1 MSVISNNPRSHSKV
15 TEPWIFIDDCFTEEE
30 LQKIE
35 QYCSSKSLNKA
46 STVGS
51 DSNARVSNNC
61 FNDVDQENAWFINR
75 INQAIE
81 HANKVFYNFDL
92 YGYSFF

>member
-15 TEPWIFIDDCFTEEE
+15 TEPWILLDDCFTEEE

-61 FNDVDQENAWFINR
+61 FNDVDQENAWFISR
-75 INQAIE
+75 VNQVIE
-81 HANKVFYNFDL
+81 HINKKFYDFDL